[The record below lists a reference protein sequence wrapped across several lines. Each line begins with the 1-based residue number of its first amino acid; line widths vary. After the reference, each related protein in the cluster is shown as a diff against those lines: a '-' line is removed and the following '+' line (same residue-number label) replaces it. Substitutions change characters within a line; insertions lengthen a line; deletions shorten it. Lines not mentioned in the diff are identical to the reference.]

1 MNEFSI
7 VCRVLG
13 SLFYRQPQDPLLT
26 PLMTLVKEG
35 KLGQQWPLEQ
45 DALLT
50 RMQTSL
56 KDDGLDTLSAD
67 YQRLFAGEDAAVT
80 PWRSGYAPTSPE
92 AELRAFLQQRGMPLG
107 DGPSDHFGG
116 LLLAASWLEDQAE
129 EDETEA
135 QTALF
140 DTYLLPWSDRFLGK
154 VESHATTGFY
164 RALAIVTREALEAM
178 REELAET
185 EEGEE

>member
-7 VCRVLG
+7 VCRILG

-35 KLGQQWPLEQ
+35 KLAQQWPLEQ

-56 KDDGLDTLSAD
+56 KAEGLDTVSTD
-67 YQRLFAGEDAAVT
+67 YLRLFAGDEPAVM
-80 PWRSGYAPTSPE
+80 PWRSGYEPASPE
-92 AELRAFLQQRGMPLG
+92 TTVREFLQQRGMPLG
-107 DGPSDHFGG
+107 EGPSDHFGG
-116 LLLAASWLEDQAE
+116 LLLAASWLEDQAQ

-140 DTYLLPWSDRFLGK
+140 DIYLLPWSDRFLGK